1 MLREKILKAL
11 SNLIYL
17 HHRKILLAG
26 ILLSLLMGYFYHK
39 LELHLNLIDLL
50 NKNDPAVKMY
60 EYASRNFGTLSFL
73 FLVLE
78 SDDLEKAKQYAHQLE
93 PRILKHKKFVKRVY
107 YRYDFEIFLNHLFY
121 YLEEKELNQL
131 VKFLEENQN
140 ELKKLWSEPGLINLL
155 SLLDHSLGQILSR
168 GEIPEEQFQKINLF
182 QPLEEIFN
190 FFQEAL
196 EGKEPDFSELK
207 KNLAQS
213 FTRAK
218 FASLRFN
225 PLEPYIISQDRRHLL
240 FLIAPPMPVDDFEL
254 ATEFVNTVNK
264 ELAQLDQ
271 EIPGVRH
278 YLTGNA
284 AVMRDDN
291 IIVRQDMLRTTLIAF
306 FLIMLLFAYSFRNL
320 SSIVFAGLCLG
331 VGLLWAFGT
340 AYLMVGYLT
349 VITAVFGA
357 ILLGLGIDYAI
368 LVLSRYTEERHRGH
382 TIKESLDI
390 TLIQTGKGIIT
401 GATATSLAFY
411 SIASGSFRGGKEMGL
426 ISGTGII
433 IFVLVMLLLL
443 TSLLVF
449 WDARQ
454 SLKGP
459 VQKKFDPKIMKLLS
473 KIVMR
478 FPIPLFSFFF
488 MFFALM
494 VYFLPR
500 YQFEYNY
507 LNMEPQN
514 VESVKLIRKIPKW
527 FGIST
532 NFGMILS
539 QNLEEDRRLVKEL
552 EKKETI
558 AMVDAIT
565 HYLPKVS
572 PEKEQSIKKLSRL
585 FSHALPKTEPIK
597 KEITPEQIPSL
608 IDLLASLEEKFRGI
622 EGLAFLS
629 DLEEI
634 EAQAGESRKRLK
646 HLIELLQN
654 QAPEI
659 SAQNLKSLNEILGE
673 KLPKFF
679 SRCQEIAQAP
689 APDYQYLKK
698 YHPEIIERYQGRDG
712 KFLIYAYP
720 NREIWT
726 EENMKAVVR
735 DLKSVSPQ
743 AMGVAVL
750 FNRILEQLKKD
761 LLKVGIIAFCMVFV
775 VILFSYRNLSYTLLT
790 MLPLIFGSVAMVG
803 IMNLIGI
810 KFNFVNIGM
819 VPLIIG
825 ISIDYGVYVVQRWL
839 GEGKGKEAI
848 PKVVISTGRAV
859 SLSALTTMIGFGS
872 IILARWKGLSIMGK
886 TLVIGVGSALISAVL
901 MLPCLLTIIEQIRSR
916 KK

>member
-1 MLREKILKAL
+1 
-11 SNLIYL
+11 
-17 HHRKILLAG
+17 
-26 ILLSLLMGYFYHK
+26 
-39 LELHLNLIDLL
+39 
-50 NKNDPAVKMY
+50 MY
-60 EYASRNFGTLSFL
+60 EYAAKNFGTLSFL

-107 YRYDFEIFLNHLFY
+107 YQYDFEIFLNHLFY
-121 YLEEKELNQL
+121 YLDQKELTEL
-131 VKFLEENQN
+131 EKFLRENQEEIKN
-140 ELKKLWSEPGLINLL
+140 LRSKPGLVNLL
-155 SLLDHSLGQILSR
+155 SLLDHSLAQILSR
-168 GEIPEEQFQKINLF
+168 GEIPEEQLKQINLF
-182 QPLEEIFN
+182 QPLEKIFN
-190 FFQEAL
+190 FFQESL
-196 EGKEPDFSELK
+196 EGKEPDINVLK
-207 KNLAQS
+207 KELAQS
-213 FTRAK
+213 LTQTR

-225 PLEPYIISQDRRHLL
+225 PLEPYIISQDRKHLL

-254 ATEFVNTVNK
+254 ATEFVDTVNK
-264 ELAQLDQ
+264 ELAQLDK
-271 EIPGVRH
+271 EMPGVRH

-320 SSIVFAGLCLG
+320 SSIAFAGLCLG
-331 VGLLWAFGT
+331 IGLLWAFGT

-349 VITAVFGA
+349 IITAVFGA

-390 TLIQTGKGIIT
+390 TLTQTGKGIIT

-433 IFVLVMLLLL
+433 IFVIVMLLILS
-443 TSLLVF
+443 SLLVF
-449 WDARQ
+449 WDARS
-454 SLKGP
+454 SLKAP

-473 KIVMR
+473 RLVTR
-478 FPIPLFSFFF
+478 FPIPLFSIFAL
-488 MFFALM
+488 FFAGM
-494 VYFLPR
+494 VYLLPR

-514 VESVKLIRKIPKW
+514 VESVQLIRKIPKW

-539 QNLEEDRRLVKEL
+539 NNIAEDRKLVREL
-552 EKKETI
+552 QQKETV
-558 AMVDAIT
+558 AMVDAIS
-565 HYLPKVS
+565 HYLPEFS
-572 PEKEQSIKKLSRL
+572 PEKEKTIKSLYQL
-585 FSHALPKTEPIK
+585 FLQTEPTSEP
-597 KEITPEQIPSL
+597 EIQKLTPGQISGL
-608 IDLLASLEEKFRGI
+608 IELLNSLEEKFRGI

-634 EAQAGESRKRLK
+634 EAQASQSRTKLK
-646 HLIELLQN
+646 NLIELLQK
-654 QAPEI
+654 QSPQL
-659 SAQNLKSLNEILGE
+659 SAQNLKSLNQMLGE
-673 KLPKFF
+673 KVPKFF
-679 SRCQEIAQAP
+679 SRAQEIAQAP
-689 APDYQYLKK
+689 APDFQYLQKH
-698 YHPEIIERYQGRDG
+698 HPEIVERYQGRDG

-720 NREIWT
+720 NREIWN

-750 FNRILEQLKKD
+750 FNRILDQLKKD
-761 LLKVGIIAFCMVFV
+761 LLKVGVIAFCVVFV
-775 VILFSYRNLSYTLLT
+775 VILLSYRNLSYTLLT
-790 MLPLIFGSVAMVG
+790 MLPLLFGSVAMVG
-803 IMNLIGI
+803 IMNLLGI

-825 ISIDYGVYVVQRWL
+825 ISIDYGIYVIQRWL
-839 GEGKGKEAI
+839 GEGKGKNAI
-848 PKVVISTGRAV
+848 PKIVISTGRAV

-886 TLVIGVGSALISAVL
+886 TLVIGVGCALISAVV
-901 MLPCLLTIIEQIRSR
+901 MLPCLLTIIEQIKSKNQE
-916 KK
+916 KKEKLKL